1 MADLDNRIQFLS
13 SCRLDIFSSIDRL
26 KKRHAE
32 LMKELSQV
40 EQDLKIEEHLPD
52 TIAAMQEQSDSIAR
66 QARALRS

>member
-1 MADLDNRIQFLS
+1 MGSSWSKRRQEQLTQDREKLDNSMADLDNRIQFLS

-40 EQDLKIEEHLPD
+40 E
-52 TIAAMQEQSDSIAR
+52 
-66 QARALRS
+66 